1 MVVSRFSLPE
11 STSGSNMAPFFC
23 KFGIFL
29 SYDCNWAENLF
40 VNWVWVMVGGLG
52 VRGLRY
58 ELGLKWG
65 WELG

>member
-11 STSGSNMAPFFC
+11 STSGRNMAPFFC

-52 VRGLRY
+52 EGD
-58 ELGLKWG
+58 
-65 WELG
+65 